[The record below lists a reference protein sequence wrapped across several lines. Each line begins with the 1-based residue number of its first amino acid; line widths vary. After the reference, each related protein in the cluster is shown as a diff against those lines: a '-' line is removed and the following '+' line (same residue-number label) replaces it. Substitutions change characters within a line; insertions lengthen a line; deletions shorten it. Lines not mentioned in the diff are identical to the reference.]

1 MNIKRAFNISLL
13 FLVTV
18 LVPVVVVLTAVRIV
32 IHPWYLEF
40 EYHTPGFPADPYG
53 FTLQERLQ
61 YARLAV
67 DYLLNDQGIQFLAD
81 LHFPAGQQA
90 PENSCQFME
99 DCTRLFNDRELEHM
113 LDVKRV
119 VGAAFRVWLAGLALL
134 VIGGLIAWRMK
145 AWKDYRL
152 ALSRGGWLTIALL
165 GAIIVL
171 AIIAFSTI
179 FVAFHEVFFPPGTWT
194 FYYSDT
200 LIRLFPQRFWR
211 DTFLMVGGLSVLM
224 GLVLAIPLRPKKL

>member
-152 ALSRGGWLTIALL
+152 ALSSIEA
-165 GAIIVL
+165 GADE
-171 AIIAFSTI
+171 ARE
-179 FVAFHEVFFPPGTWT
+179 EVPPGTVAYWPPGRAMCL
-194 FYYSDT
+194 FFGQKPYS
-200 LIRLFPQRFWR
+200 PVNV
-211 DTFLMVGGLSVLM
+211 VGHLNGDPRSLTVVEE
-224 GLVLAIPLRPKKL
+224 GEPVRVERI